1 VHSSSSVGGP
11 IVPAIIVLALVE
23 AGKTARSAPVMRI
36 RSRRFSTVSVS
47 EIALGRYPC
56 FTRTSFF
63 VDRRAA
69 PHYFQGDCFVSHEPL
84 RYMGRRPNARVRR
97 ILERKKAWALP
108 RLSFFFFSALVQTA
122 LYNASYNQRATVS
135 IFFLRQGVFSLFAG
149 VTFSQPRNP
158 NRLVVNVFSA
168 PHQRA
173 PLPRARPFVFLPS
186 FSCLKSCQ

>member
-108 RLSFFFFSALVQTA
+108 RLSFFSLALLSRQLSTMLHTISALPF
-122 LYNASYNQRATVS
+122 LFSFFDKEY
-135 IFFLRQGVFSLFAG
+135 FLFLRAL
-149 VTFSQPRNP
+149 
-158 NRLVVNVFSA
+158 
-168 PHQRA
+168 H
-173 PLPRARPFVFLPS
+173 FLS
-186 FSCLKSCQ
+186 RETLTD